1 MEHRLKLFQ
10 VIFIYIPSTSI
21 WYRIWSEYA
30 TYSDAATHRIYT
42 NQRDAVMFQ
51 IGQDDMSA
59 IL

>member
-1 MEHRLKLFQ
+1 MKLFQ